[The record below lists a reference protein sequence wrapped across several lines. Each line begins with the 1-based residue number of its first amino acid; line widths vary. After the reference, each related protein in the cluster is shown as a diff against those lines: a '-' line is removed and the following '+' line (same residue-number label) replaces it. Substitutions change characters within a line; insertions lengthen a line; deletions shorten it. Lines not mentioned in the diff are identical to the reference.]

1 MRRARSALRSSFT
14 DLIVVAA
21 LIAPVLGAGKPKAP
35 EPSLTEQAQRLGTE
49 NALLRKQLDLA
60 IGEPFYYVLD
70 PGTRL
75 LRFMFRGNLVQEY
88 RLLDV
93 EVGTR
98 RGFFGSGS
106 PPSNWAD
113 RIWAEGE
120 LDPPRVSPEVEL
132 DTSAEDYEEQRQ
144 AVLIPP
150 TPEELYPAPAFWRVR
165 YLEGLTLEV
174 HGVADTTHTRP
185 GFAAGLGRWFGDAF
199 RGLGPSG
206 KDVVR
211 IRLYLPIAQA
221 GELYRAVPPAT
232 RFTILHL
239 P

>member
-1 MRRARSALRSSFT
+1 
-14 DLIVVAA
+14 
-21 LIAPVLGAGKPKAP
+21 
-35 EPSLTEQAQRLGTE
+35 
-49 NALLRKQLDLA
+49 
-60 IGEPFYYVLD
+60 
-70 PGTRL
+70 
-75 LRFMFRGNLVQEY
+75 MFRGNLVQEY

-106 PPSNWAD
+106 PPSNWET